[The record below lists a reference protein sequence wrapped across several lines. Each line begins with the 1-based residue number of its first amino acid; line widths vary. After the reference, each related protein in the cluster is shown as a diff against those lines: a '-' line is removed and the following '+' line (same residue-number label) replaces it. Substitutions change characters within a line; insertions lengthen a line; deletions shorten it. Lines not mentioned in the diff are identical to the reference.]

1 VSVVLAGLN
10 YRSVPLRVLEQ
21 VAVSTEQLP
30 KALHDL
36 SARDYLT
43 EVVVV
48 STCMRTEV
56 YAVASRYHGGIH
68 EIRKFL
74 SAWSGLP
81 LEDVSE
87 QVYEFHEDVAA
98 HHLFRVASGLD
109 SAVLGETEV
118 LGQVRDAWTTAQV
131 ERSCGPVLSSL
142 FRRAVETGKRVRSET
157 AIARGTTSLSQAALA
172 MATERLGSLAAR
184 TTLVIG
190 AGEMG
195 EAMAVSLGASLAE
208 TATDDTIAGD
218 DTRGALLVAN
228 RTSARAD
235 SLATRTGGTAAAW
248 EDLPSA
254 VAQADLLLASTAA
267 ADVVLDAGAL
277 AASLPDRAGR
287 PLLIVDLGVPRNVDS
302 AVGELDGVT
311 LLDIDDLRA
320 FVDRSMEGR
329 RAELPAAEAIVA
341 KELERH
347 VAIAAEREV
356 TPLVVALRER
366 GEAIRLAELRR
377 FGPRFADLDDRQRR
391 AVEAL
396 SRGIVAK
403 LLHEP
408 TVGIKSQAGSVE
420 GDQLAAALKQLFEL

>member
-1 VSVVLAGLN
+1 MSVVVVGLN
-10 YRSVPLRVLEQ
+10 YRSVPLEVLEQ
-21 VAVSTEQLP
+21 TAVNAEQLP

-36 SARDYLT
+36 SARDYLN

-56 YAVASRYHGGIH
+56 YAVASRYHGGIN

-74 SAWSGLP
+74 AAWSGAP
-81 LEDVSE
+81 LEDIAD
-87 QVYEFHEDVAA
+87 QVYEFHDETAA

-109 SAVLGETEV
+109 SAVLGEGEI
-118 LGQVRDAWTTAQV
+118 LGQVRDAWTAAQV
-131 ERSCGPVLSSL
+131 ERSCGPVLATL

-172 MATERLGSLAAR
+172 MATERLGFLVAR

-195 EAMAVSLGASLAE
+195 EAMAVALGGALA
-208 TATDDTIAGD
+208 AGD
-218 DTRGALLVAN
+218 LPGSTGGALLVAN
-228 RTSARAD
+228 RTAGRAAALAARA
-235 SLATRTGGTAAAW
+235 GG
-248 EDLPSA
+248 SA
-254 VAQADLLLASTAA
+254 VAWEHLSGAVVQADLVLASTAA
-267 ADVVLDAGAL
+267 AEVVLDAATLRSSL
-277 AASLPDRAGR
+277 AERGGR
-287 PLLIVDLGVPRNVDS
+287 PLLIVDIGVPRNVDP

-320 FVDRSMEGR
+320 FVDVAMEGR

-341 KELERH
+341 EEVERH
-347 VAIAAEREV
+347 VAVAAEREV
-356 TPLVVALRER
+356 TPLVVALRDR
-366 GEAIRLAELRR
+366 GETVRLAELRR
-377 FGPRFADLDDRQRR
+377 FTPRLAELDERQWR

-396 SRGIVAK
+396 TRGIVAK

-408 TVGIKSQAGSVE
+408 TVGVKAQAGSVE
-420 GDQLAAALKQLFEL
+420 GEQLAAALKKLFEL